1 MFNKQ
6 LKFDNLGR
14 FADKKGVV
22 QMMCLLFAN
31 LLLLTLMVSYFPIYV
46 NVVIAV
52 LIPCLELVFL
62 KLVMFERLKLST
74 LVIVRLLVFFP
85 IFMPNKFPGG
95 VFVQIVLSF
104 LLINIFEATFTDLL
118 KNKMYYNFITGAVLG
133 LSVLLFSGQWLD
145 NAAIMNTSEIVYSFW
160 YRTDIT
166 TLEVVRNKGV
176 FPILSTNYNIPTPDK
191 MAFIATICW
200 NIAYTLWNWDFVIG
214 EFKTGVAMLHI
225 GILST
230 PLVGSIIVAAIF
242 KDITLIGGAWLIL
255 RAISLTVGGIF
266 QIAAKNFVET
276 KLYSAKLEKFIQK
289 VKKDDAQAVVMFASL
304 LLLLIPIL
312 YFFVG

>member
-6 LKFDNLGR
+6 LKFERLGK
-14 FADKKGVV
+14 FAEKKGVV
-22 QMMCLLFAN
+22 QMMCLIFTN
-31 LLLLTLMVSYFPIYV
+31 LLLFTFLVDYFPIYV
-46 NVVIAV
+46 NVIIAV
-52 LIPCLELVFL
+52 LIPCLELIFL

-74 LVIVRLLVFFP
+74 LVIVRLLIFFP
-85 IFMPNKFPGG
+85 IFMPDKFPQG

-118 KNKMYYNFITGAVLG
+118 KNKMYYNFVTGIVLG
-133 LSVLLFSGQWLD
+133 LSVLLFSGQWLS
-145 NAAIMNTSEIVYSFW
+145 NTAILNTPEAAYSFW

-166 TLEVVRNKGV
+166 TLATVKARGV
-176 FPILSTNYNIPTPDK
+176 LPILSTTTNIPTPEK
-191 MAFIATICW
+191 MAVIATICW

-242 KDITLIGGAWLIL
+242 HDITLIGGSWLIL

-266 QIAAKNFVET
+266 QIAAKDFVES
-276 KLYSAKLEKFIQK
+276 KLYSAKLEKFIIRVKQK
-289 VKKDDAQAVVMFASL
+289 DVQAVVMLTNLIL
-304 LLLLIPIL
+304 LLVPIV
-312 YFFVG
+312 YFFIG